1 MNQEEARRRL
11 SAARVAH
18 LATVAADGRPDLV
31 PCCFAVK
38 GDTLYTA
45 VDAKPKST
53 PRLRR
58 LQNVGLHPEV
68 TLLADAYD
76 EDWTRLWWVRVRG
89 RARVVPEGDDAAGDG
104 LALLAE
110 KYQQY
115 RLEPPRGPVIEVQ
128 VYEWRGWSAASAL

>member
-1 MNQEEARRRL
+1 
-11 SAARVAH
+11 VA
-18 LATVAADGRPDLV
+18 
-31 PCCFAVK
+31 
-38 GDTLYTA
+38 
-45 VDAKPKST
+45 
-53 PRLRR
+53 
-58 LQNVGLHPEV
+58 LHPEV

-115 RLEPPRGPVIEVQ
+115 RVEPPPGPVIEVQ